1 MKRLALLIGFAL
13 ISGQVAAADYLY
25 ILSAK
30 ASIKSKP
37 TFSAETIEK
46 VSKGEK
52 LLTLKKNN
60 RWFKVRYHDKEGWIS
75 RLSVS
80 PNPPSKRARRL
91 ALTDDSLQ
99 DNARRRASSVST
111 TAAVRG
117 LKGDDRNR
125 LGSYETASD
134 FNALAKVEKIEIDA
148 EKLVS
153 FLDERPFN

>member
-1 MKRLALLIGFAL
+1 MKRLALVIGFVL
-13 ISGQVAAADYLY
+13 LSGQAHAEDYLY

-30 ASIKSKP
+30 ASIKSEP
-37 TFSAETIEK
+37 TFSSQTIEN
-46 VSKGEK
+46 VTKGEK
-52 LLTLKKNN
+52 LVTINKNN

-80 PNPPSKRARRL
+80 PNPPSKRAHRL
-91 ALTDDSLQ
+91 ALNDEDLQ

-117 LKGDDRNR
+117 LKGDERNR
-125 LGSYETASD
+125 LGQYENATD
-134 FNALAKVEKIEIDA
+134 FAALAKIENMEIDA
-148 EKLVS
+148 DTLVG